1 VPDEP
6 LHYLTI
12 RQVGERIRRREL
24 SPVELTDAIL
34 DRCERLDGPLNAF
47 ITITREGALA
57 QARAAEK
64 AILAGHDLGP
74 LHGIP
79 ISLKDLYQ
87 TVGVRTTGGS
97 KILADWVPTTDA
109 TVTRKLQLAG
119 AIVVGKNNMHEFAFG
134 ATNENPHYGPARNP
148 WNRERITGGSS
159 GGSAAAV
166 AAGLGYASMG
176 SDTGG
181 SIRQPAA
188 FCGVVGVKPTYG
200 LVSRAGVLP
209 LSWSLDHCGPLT
221 RTVEDAAIIL
231 NAIVGHDHADPA
243 SASRVMPDLTTALD
257 GRVRGL
263 RVGLLREY
271 LGENVNPEV
280 AAAVRTAARDL
291 ERLGT
296 RVEEVSVPEIVHGL
310 GASNAILTSEAAA
323 IHEPWLRTRRG
334 DYGADVLERLHQG
347 ERLSAT
353 QYLKG
358 QRARRVL
365 VDRFT
370 ALFEQI
376 DVLISPTVPIL
387 APTIPE
393 SRGNAARAQ
402 LLGFTRALNV
412 LGLPTLSVP
421 CGFSTGGLPIGLQV
435 AGRPFDDLTILR
447 IAHAYERQA
456 GWHSHRP
463 AV

>member
-1 VPDEP
+1 MPDEP

-12 RQVGERIRRREL
+12 REVGEKLRRREL
-24 SPVELTDAIL
+24 SPVELTGAIL
-34 DRCERLDGPLNAF
+34 DRAERLDGPLNAF
-47 ITITREGALA
+47 ITLTREQALA
-57 QARAAEK
+57 RARAAERSLLEGK
-64 AILAGHDLGP
+64 DLGP

-87 TVGVRTTGGS
+87 TVGVKTTGGS
-97 KILADWVPTTDA
+97 KILADWVPESDA
-109 TVTRKLQLAG
+109 TVTRKLELAG
-119 AIVVGKNNMHEFAFG
+119 AIVVGKNNLHEFAFG

-181 SIRQPAA
+181 SIRLPAA
-188 FCGVVGVKPTYG
+188 LCGLVGVKPTYG

-221 RTVEDAAIIL
+221 RTVEDAAIVL

-243 SASRVMPDLTTALD
+243 SASRVLPDLTTALD
-257 GRVRGL
+257 GRVQGI

-271 LGENVNPEV
+271 LGAHVNPEV
-280 AAAVRTAARDL
+280 ASAVRTAADDL
-291 ERLGT
+291 ERLGM
-296 RVEEVSVPEIVHGL
+296 RVEEVSVPEVGYGD
-310 GASNAILTSEAAA
+310 GASIGILYGEAAA
-323 IHEPWLRTRRG
+323 VHERWLKTHR
-334 DYGADVLERLHQG
+334 DQYGADVLERLSQG
-347 ERLSAT
+347 ERMTAT
-353 QYLKG
+353 QYLKA

-365 VDRFT
+365 VDRFR

-376 DVLISPTVPIL
+376 DVLVSPTVPIL

-402 LLGFTRALNV
+402 LLGFTRLFNV

-435 AGRPFDDLTILR
+435 AGRPFEDLTILR
-447 IAHAYERQA
+447 VAHAYERQA

>member
-1 VPDEP
+1 MPDEP

-12 RQVGERIRRREL
+12 RQVGEKLRSREL
-24 SPVELTDAIL
+24 SPVELTTAIL
-34 DRCERLDGPLNAF
+34 DRSERLDGPLNAF
-47 ITITREGALA
+47 ITITREQALT

-64 AILAGHDLGP
+64 AIMSGHHLGP

-79 ISLKDLYQ
+79 LSLKDLYQ
-87 TVGVRTTGGS
+87 TVGVKTTGGS

-109 TVTRKLQLAG
+109 TVTRRLQLAG
-119 AIVVGKNNMHEFAFG
+119 AIVIGKNNLHELAFG

-166 AAGLGYASMG
+166 AAGLGCASMG

-181 SIRQPAA
+181 SIRLPAA
-188 FCGVVGVKPTYG
+188 FCGIVGVKPTYG

-221 RTVEDAAIIL
+221 RTVEDAALIL

-243 SASRVMPDLTTALD
+243 SAERVTPDLTTALD
-257 GRVRGL
+257 GRVQGI

-271 LGENVNPEV
+271 LGENVHPEV

-296 RVEEVSVPEIVHGL
+296 RVEEVSVPEVAYGD
-310 GASNAILTSEAAA
+310 GASIGILYGEAAA
-323 IHEPWLRTRRG
+323 VHERWLKTHR
-334 DYGADVLERLHQG
+334 DQYGADVLERLSQG
-347 ERLSAT
+347 ERMTAT
-353 QYLKG
+353 QYLKA

-365 VDRFT
+365 VGRFR

-376 DVLISPTVPIL
+376 DVLVTPTAPIL

-402 LLGFTRALNV
+402 LLGFTRLFNV

-421 CGFSTGGLPIGLQV
+421 CGVSTGGLPIGLQV

-447 IAHAYERQA
+447 VAHAYERQA
-456 GWHSHRP
+456 GWHNHRP